1 MSLDPQG
8 PQGPLGPQVGADEW
22 VARQEHRREYLPSW
36 LGRAQRAERT
46 GRLVAQAGGRR
57 AGRRLALPLLGLGG
71 FQLQVGIDAL
81 VIALLAV
88 GLNIVVGW
96 AGLLDLGYVAF
107 FGFGAYGYALL
118 SSAQLGSTG
127 IHLPYYLSLPIVMI
141 GAALLGLCVGL
152 PSRRLIG
159 DYLAIVTLFFGEAFV
174 EFTNNV
180 APSKLGG
187 PNGITGIDP
196 IKVFGIQLTTNAS
209 YYYLLVIVV
218 VVTMAVLRLLDTS
231 RTGRAWRAVREDP
244 LAAAAMTIP
253 VNRVKLLAF
262 ACGAMVAALAG
273 TIFAAQQ
280 ASVFPTDFDTPILIL
295 IYAGLILGGAGSIA
309 GAVTGALVVM
319 VIYDGLL
326 RSPAEA
332 SYLFYGLIL
341 LTLLAKLRPWRRLA
355 VVLVATVALGFAAHA
370 IAAAVSA
377 SAVAGGPQSGG
388 WIADALRE
396 WVIVPAN
403 AQTLGNYGYV
413 LLICLLIALVQVNS
427 RLANDPAAADPLP
440 RLVRV
445 GDQARGGA
453 VDHPADH
460 DRRDP
465 DRDDERPPAGAARP
479 AARRG
484 RNVSAGPEPPG
495 EAGPV
500 LELDQLSLSFGGLS
514 ALSGLDLRVSDR
526 EVVSVI
532 GPNGAGKTTVFNV
545 ITGVYQPNSGD
556 VRFAGESIAGQPP
569 HVIAR
574 LGVARTFQTLRLFMN
589 MSVIENVMAATYGGT
604 RAMPWESM
612 LRLPRARREER
623 EVRALAEEVLSFFG
637 QRLAGYRWDQP
648 AYSLSYAN
656 RRRLE
661 IARALATRPRL
672 LLLDEPAAG
681 MNPVE
686 THEVTELI
694 GRLRDER
701 GVAILVI
708 EHDMHVVAG
717 CSDRVVALDHGLKIA
732 EGGFDQVAG
741 HPAVVEAYMGRHP
754 EDLAEAE

>member
-1 MSLDPQG
+1 MSIDSQ
-8 PQGPLGPQVGADEW
+8 GPQVGADEW
-22 VARQEHRREYLPSW
+22 VARQARRREYLPSW
-36 LGRAQRAERT
+36 LGRAQREGERI
-46 GRLVAQAGGRR
+46 GWWP
-57 AGRRLALPLLGLGG
+57 RLAIAGLAAVVLPSLGLGG
-71 FQLQVGIDAL
+71 FQLQVGIDAM

-96 AGLLDLGYVAF
+96 AGLLDLGYIAF
-107 FGFGAYGYALL
+107 FGFGAYGFALL
-118 SSAQLGSTG
+118 SSNQLGTTG
-127 IHLPYYLSLPIVMI
+127 IHLPAYLSLPIVMVA
-141 GAALLGLCVGL
+141 AALLGLAVGL

-196 IKVFGIQLTTNAS
+196 IRGFSWQLTSNYG
-209 YYYLLVIVV
+209 YYYLLVIVLV
-218 VVTMAVLRLLDTS
+218 VVMAVLRLVESS

-244 LAAAAMTIP
+244 LAAASMTIP
-253 VNRVKLLAF
+253 VNRVKLAAF
-262 ACGAMVAALAG
+262 AAGAVVAALAG
-273 TIFAAQQ
+273 TIYAAQQ

-309 GAVTGALVVM
+309 GACLGALVVM
-319 VIYDGLL
+319 IIYDGLL
-326 RSPAEA
+326 RSPAE
-332 SYLFYGLIL
+332 SGYLFYGLIL

-355 VVLVATVALGFAAHA
+355 GVLAATVALGFAAHA
-370 IAAAVSA
+370 IAKAISA

-388 WIADALRE
+388 WIAERAARLGDRPGQCADRGELGIRRAGL
-396 WVIVPAN
+396 PADH
-403 AQTLGNYGYV
+403 AGPGRQPV
-413 LLICLLIALVQVNS
+413 A
-427 RLANDPAAADPLP
+427 DHPAATDPLP
-440 RLVRV
+440 GLVRV
-445 GDQARGGA
+445 GDQAGGGA
-453 VDHPADH
+453 LDHPAAH
-460 DRRDP
+460 DRRDT
-465 DRDDERPPAGAARP
+465 DRDDERPAAGAAR
-479 AARRG
+479 AAPRG
-484 RNVSAGPEPPG
+484 DSDVSAEPG
-495 EAGPV
+495 QEPV
-500 LELDQLSLSFGGLS
+500 LELDRLSLSFGGLR
-514 ALSGLDLRVSDR
+514 ALSELDLRVADR
-526 EVVSVI
+526 EIVSVI

-545 ITGVYQPNSGD
+545 ITGVYEPSAGD
-556 VRFAGESIAGQPP
+556 VRFAGEPIAGQAP

-574 LGVARTFQTLRLFMN
+574 LGIARTFQSLRLFLN
-589 MSVIENVMAATYGGT
+589 MSVLENVMAATYGDT
-604 RAMPWESM
+604 KATAWESI

-623 EVRALAEEVLSFFG
+623 EVRALAEDVLSFFG

-681 MNPVE
+681 MNPAE
-686 THEVTELI
+686 THEITELI

-717 CSDRVVALDHGLKIA
+717 VSDRVVALDHGVKIA
-732 EGGFDQVAG
+732 EGSFDRVAN
-741 HPAVVEAYMGRHP
+741 HPAVVEAYLGRDP
-754 EDLAEAE
+754 EALAEAE